1 MKRLRDDLDATDP
14 TARAA
19 AHLLQRL
26 TPLAPDPQRQRRVR
40 LKMGA
45 PRRRPLFG
53 LHRPAIA
60 LSLLLISVA
69 GASAMAGGGW
79 AYTLRHISW
88 LALPA
93 RDVSPPPSR
102 ATPSPKR
109 PAAPKPAI
117 EATTAPAVE
126 TMLPTAPMLAL
137 PSPRRH
143 ATPTRRVTRPDH
155 PAAARPAPELPRGP
169 GAALM
174 IEAMEARRAGD
185 LARAERL
192 LTTYRRQYP
201 DGALQEEAL
210 VLSLE
215 AAALRGDPA
224 AAELARAYL
233 TRFPQG
239 RFKARVEQV
248 LRPTPR

>member
-1 MKRLRDDLDATDP
+1 MKRLRDDLKATDP

-26 TPLAPDPQRQRRVR
+26 PPLAPDAQRQRRVR

-45 PRRRPLFG
+45 PRRRPPFG
-53 LHRPAIA
+53 LQRLAIA
-60 LSLLLISVA
+60 LFILLISVA
-69 GASAMAGGGW
+69 GARAMAGGGW
-79 AYTLRHISW
+79 AYALRHISW

-93 RDVSPPPSR
+93 REVSSPTSR
-102 ATPSPKR
+102 ATPTHNH

-117 EATTAPAVE
+117 EAATEATTAPAVE
-126 TMLPTAPMLAL
+126 PTAPSL
-137 PSPRRH
+137 RH
-143 ATPTRRVTRPDH
+143 HPGPTRRVARSDQPT
-155 PAAARPAPELPRGP
+155 AARLAPELPRGP
-169 GAALM
+169 GATLM
-174 IEAMEARRAGD
+174 IEAMAARRAGD
-185 LARAERL
+185 LGRAERL
-192 LTTYRRQYP
+192 LTAYRRQYP

-215 AAALRGDPA
+215 AAQLRGDPA
-224 AAELARAYL
+224 AAELARTYL